1 MQLVKDVLA
10 IVAYVLAIVAYTMII
25 AHYTIRRQRRKSS
38 DKDLE

>member
-1 MQLVKDVLA
+1 MTLVKDVLA

-25 AHYTIRRQRRKSS
+25 AHHTMRRRRSKSS